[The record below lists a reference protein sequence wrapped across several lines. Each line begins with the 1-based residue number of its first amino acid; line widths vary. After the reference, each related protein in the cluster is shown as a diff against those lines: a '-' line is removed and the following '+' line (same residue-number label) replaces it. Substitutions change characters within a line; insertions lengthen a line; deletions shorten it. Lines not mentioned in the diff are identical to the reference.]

1 MSRHYSDYQ
10 KMSVSVKDLVFDEIR
25 ESDKELIK
33 TVKREHIRA
42 NAGYIVIL
50 SIAIIACSWFFIH
63 FLIIPPDSLFYQIIS
78 LVVLGAGMISSGNLL
93 YGIFAG
99 IKGLRKGVVLTASR
113 EQENKDGRNTSY
125 QYVVDIFFDD
135 RDETIMSY
143 SISPE
148 VFDCIRP
155 GDGVVVVKAGRKVKV
170 FADPDRKGV
179 MDVSTIKSN
188 V

>member
-1 MSRHYSDYQ
+1 
-10 KMSVSVKDLVFDEIR
+10 MSVSAKDLVFDEIR

-42 NAGYIVIL
+42 NTGFIVIL
-50 SIAIIACSWFFIH
+50 SIAVIACAWFFIQ

-78 LVVLGAGMISSGNLL
+78 LVVLGAGTIFSGNLL
-93 YGIFAG
+93 YGLLAG
-99 IKGLRKGVVLTASR
+99 IKGLRKGIVLTASR
-113 EQENKDGRNTSY
+113 EQENKDGRNSSY

-135 RDETIMSY
+135 RDETLMSY
-143 SISPE
+143 SISQE
-148 VFDCIRP
+148 VFNIIRP
-155 GDGVVVVKAGRKVKV
+155 GDGVVVVKAGRKIKV